1 MIYNFTTDQLSN
13 WYVRLCRRRFWKGEA
28 SEDKLAAYQ
37 TLYHCLVTLSK
48 LMAPIAPFFSDWLYQ
63 NLNGVTEY
71 EKHESVHLAFFPT
84 ADYSAIDVELEQRM
98 SYAQRITSLVLSLR
112 KKEGIRVRQ
121 PLQKI
126 LLPVLS
132 QAFQQQVQAVED
144 LLLSELNL
152 KSIEYVSDASGII
165 KKGIKPNFKVLGKRL
180 GKQMKAGKAAIEAF
194 GQEDIA
200 ALERDGQ
207 YTLDLDGQAFVLE
220 LSDVT
225 ITSEDIEGW
234 LVASDAEITVA
245 LDVTLTPELEAEGMA
260 RELVNRIQNLRKD
273 QDFEV
278 TDRIHLKI
286 QQHQAI
292 NQAILHFE
300 DYIGQ
305 EVLATKLV
313 VVDEPFEGHQVELV
327 DDVVVQ
333 IAVEKQ

>member
-1 MIYNFTTDQLSN
+1 
-13 WYVRLCRRRFWKGEA
+13 
-28 SEDKLAAYQ
+28 
-37 TLYHCLVTLSK
+37 
-48 LMAPIAPFFSDWLYQ
+48 MAPIAPFFTDWLYQ
-63 NLNGVTEY
+63 NLNGVTQQEP
-71 EKHESVHLAFFPT
+71 HESVHLAFFPK
-84 ADYSAIDVELEQRM
+84 AEQAAIDTALEQRM

-112 KKEGIRVRQ
+112 KKEAIRVRQ

-132 QAFQQQVQAVED
+132 QDFQNQVESVEN
-144 LLLSELNL
+144 LLLSELNI
-152 KSIEYVSDASGII
+152 KEIEYVSDASGIV

-180 GKQMKAGKAAIEAF
+180 GKNMKAGKAAIEAF
-194 GQEDIA
+194 TQEDIA
-200 ALERDGQ
+200 QLERAGK
-207 YTLDLDGQAFVLE
+207 YNLDLDGEAFELG

-245 LDVTLTPELEAEGMA
+245 LDATITPALEAEGMA

-273 QDFEV
+273 QDLDV
-278 TDRIHLKI
+278 TDRIRLKI

-292 NQAILHFE
+292 NQAVLQFE
-300 DYIGQ
+300 DYISQ
-305 EVLATKLV
+305 EVLATQLD
-313 VVDEPFEGHQVELV
+313 VVDESFNGHEVALI